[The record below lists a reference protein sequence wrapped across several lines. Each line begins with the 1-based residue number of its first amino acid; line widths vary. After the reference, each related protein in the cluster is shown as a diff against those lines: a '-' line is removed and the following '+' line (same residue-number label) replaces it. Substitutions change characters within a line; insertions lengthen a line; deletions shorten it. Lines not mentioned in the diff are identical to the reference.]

1 MPHRSSNRHTLGP
14 AQFEHTLYI
23 LSKEW
28 RFNGKI
34 SGLVFRNQATD
45 CVEDELQPLI
55 RIFYFAG
62 FQYTQFQQTDLVTG
76 NTNQSVPHHQG
87 TGINPQYYFIRLYQG
102 ACIFTRLMQP
112 DRTSK
117 SGKYRFFINYILGP
131 LLFVW
136 LSWSIYRQISQ
147 QPGLSAAWQR
157 IKASVDS
164 PLIWN
169 GVAIV
174 LLMWVN
180 WSLEALKWK
189 LSVKPVQVVSFNK
202 ALQAILSGVSFSV
215 STPNRIGEYLGR
227 VLYMNEGNRLKTIS
241 ITIVGSISQLIIT
254 LLAGLIGL
262 VLLRQEILD
271 RQLMSAIWMNVVVY
285 GVLTVLT
292 GLLLFYFRLSWLIRW
307 LDRIPGMKRFAYL
320 VEALEDFHPAMLLRL
335 LLLSLLRFG
344 VFILQYW
351 LCFQLFDVQLSGSQT
366 LWTISVA
373 FLVMAVIPT
382 IAIAE
387 LAQRGKVVI
396 AITGIYSA
404 NELGMT
410 FATAGIW
417 FINLIVPAIIGSLL
431 ILRMRKII
439 RDQEPV
445 QTSSSLK

>member
-1 MPHRSSNRHTLGP
+1 
-14 AQFEHTLYI
+14 
-23 LSKEW
+23 
-28 RFNGKI
+28 
-34 SGLVFRNQATD
+34 
-45 CVEDELQPLI
+45 
-55 RIFYFAG
+55 
-62 FQYTQFQQTDLVTG
+62 
-76 NTNQSVPHHQG
+76 
-87 TGINPQYYFIRLYQG
+87 
-102 ACIFTRLMQP
+102 MQP

-131 LLFVW
+131 LLFAW

-157 IKASVDS
+157 IKASVGS

-174 LLMWVN
+174 VLMWVN
-180 WSLEALKWK
+180 WGLEALKWK
-189 LSVKPVQVVSFNK
+189 LSVKPVQEISFGK

-262 VLLRQEILD
+262 VFLRQEILD

-307 LDRIPGMKRFAYL
+307 LDRIPGMKRFTYL
-320 VEALEDFHPAMLLRL
+320 VEALENFHPGLLLRL

-351 LCFQLFDVQLSGSQT
+351 LCFQLFDVQLNVSQT

-439 RDQEPV
+439 RGNESV
-445 QTSSSLK
+445 QSSSSLK